1 VLDQWCEREKRDPRA
16 ITRTVNLGLAV
27 GADGGAVRRQE
38 ENLRL
43 MFGPMT
49 DFIRPGVL
57 VGTPPEVIE
66 RIGAYADGGA
76 EWVIL
81 ALRAPFDW
89 EGLEL
94 FVREVMPA
102 CRA

>member
-1 VLDQWCEREKRDPRA
+1 
-16 ITRTVNLGLAV
+16 
-27 GADGGAVRRQE
+27 
-38 ENLRL
+38 
-43 MFGPMT
+43 M
-49 DFIRPGVL
+49 
-57 VGTPPEVIE
+57 IE

-102 CRA
+102 CGA